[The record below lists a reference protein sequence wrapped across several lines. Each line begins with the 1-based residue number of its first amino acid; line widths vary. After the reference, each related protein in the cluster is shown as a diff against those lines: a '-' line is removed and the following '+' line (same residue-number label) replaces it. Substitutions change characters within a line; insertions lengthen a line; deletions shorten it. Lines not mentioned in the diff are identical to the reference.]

1 MKNHFRFGRVLVLFA
16 AVLLIASP
24 LIQTSTA
31 QTAAEAPKSKVAAP
45 NGIYQPTPPSAAGTA
60 TRAPKS
66 TMAPPR
72 LRAPTTP
79 PGTNSGPKVGIVT
92 GPCTGCG
99 CAVIQC
105 QQGCQPPP

>member
-31 QTAAEAPKSKVAAP
+31 QTAAEAPKSKVVAP

-60 TRAPKS
+60 THAPKS

-72 LRAPTTP
+72 LRA
-79 PGTNSGPKVGIVT
+79 TNSGPKVGIVT

-99 CAVIQC
+99 CAVVQC
-105 QQGCQPPP
+105 QQQCQPT